1 MLLEATF
8 ATGGQVWA
16 SRIEAIRGCNA
27 TANSKYRMR
36 LGRSV
41 ELSSTFRR
49 LPNTPGGVSGK
60 QAERTIQPNTPPRSH
75 HWGSTCPGARIVGR
89 LGNGP
94 LLGPSLGPLLGLPL
108 GPCPSEP
115 LLGPSLRPLLGPL
128 GPALV
133 GPFPSAQ
140 VGPWALVGPFP

>member
-49 LPNTPGGVSGK
+49 LPNTPGGVLGK
-60 QAERTIQPNTPPRSH
+60 QAEHTIQPNTPPGH
-75 HWGSTCPGARIVGR
+75 TMHVR
-89 LGNGP
+89 LAMVLAFVSER
-94 LLGPSLGPLLGLPL
+94 LLACLP
-108 GPCPSEP
+108 
-115 LLGPSLRPLLGPL
+115 
-128 GPALV
+128 A
-133 GPFPSAQ
+133 
-140 VGPWALVGPFP
+140 